1 MPHVLGLGTPGVRSF
16 PRPPGLSLG
25 RALGDQGLSGEP
37 RGTFSSLCSGEGQAA
52 EGWHPGWGAVS
63 ERRPAPGPG

>member
-16 PRPPGLSLG
+16 PGPPGLSLG

-37 RGTFSSLCSGEGQAA
+37 GAPSPLCALGKARQRKAEAGTQA
-52 EGWHPGWGAVS
+52 GGL
-63 ERRPAPGPG
+63 